1 MPKDFWK
8 RTNDAASKAGHDAN
22 KASEANLKKD
32 WQSKQASRGGS
43 QIARD
48 AGRNPETRAHGF
60 ASELALAEAI
70 EGREASACAL
80 PTSDFGRSPAYI
92 GWS

>member
-32 WQSKQASRGGS
+32 WRSKQASRGGS
-43 QIARD
+43 QSRVTLDEIRRL
-48 AGRNPETRAHGF
+48 GRT
-60 ASELALAEAI
+60 
-70 EGREASACAL
+70 AL
-80 PTSDFGRSPAYI
+80 PQI
-92 GWS
+92 